1 MSETKRPAL
10 TRDRVLQAAVELAD
24 RGGLESVS
32 MRRVAAA
39 LGVEAMS
46 LYHHVAGKD
55 DLLRGMVDVVV
66 GEMAVASPEDEWKDA
81 LRRSAISAHEVLVRH
96 RWAAALMMSS
106 GSGTSR
112 LDFMEGLLG
121 TLRRSS
127 FSADLTHHAYHALD
141 SHIVGFTLW
150 QVSLPASEDLKGLA
164 ADFLAQIDVRSYPY
178 FAEHVEQHLGDTAAS
193 GAEEFAFGLDLL
205 LDGLERLR
213 DGG

>member
-10 TRDRVLQAAVELAD
+10 TRDRLLQAAVELAD

-32 MRRVAAA
+32 MRRLAAA

-55 DLLRGMVDVVV
+55 DLLGGMLDVVV
-66 GEMAVASPEDEWKDA
+66 GEMEVASPDLGWKEA
-81 LRRSAISAHEVLVRH
+81 LRRSAISAHDVLVRH
-96 RWAAALMMSS
+96 RWAAGLMMTA
-106 GSGTSR
+106 GVGAAR
-112 LDFMEGLLG
+112 LRFMEGLLA
-121 TLRRSS
+121 TLRRSG
-127 FSADLTHHAYHALD
+127 FPADLTHHAYHALD

-150 QVSLPASEDLKGLA
+150 QVSLPPSEELTGLA
-164 ADFLAQIDVRSYPY
+164 ADFLRQLDVESYPY
-178 FAEHVEQHLGDTAAS
+178 FAEHVEQHLGDSAAS

-213 DGG
+213 DEG